1 MSARRISNLPARTV
15 LFALAALTICQ
26 TVPVIAQVRVVT
38 TLPDYAAVAREIGG
52 DLVDAESI
60 AVGNQDPHFVLPK
73 PSFAL
78 LLKRADLFVTSGLD
92 LEMWAPT
99 IIDKARNPDIVEGS
113 RGYVACGAGV
123 DMLERPTRGYDRSA
137 GEIHVYGNP
146 HFQTSLLEIK
156 VAADNICFG
165 LCNVDPTNEAT
176 YEANLDDFKSRI
188 DRAMYGDQ
196 LVEIVDPDR
205 LDAMVRDGTLI
216 EFLEAEITDGEP
228 LINQLGGYL
237 RAAMPFRG
245 LQVIAYHKNW
255 SYFARDFG
263 IEVLELIEA
272 KPGIPPTAKHVKEVI
287 DLIDRLDLKIML
299 VANYFEK
306 NTPRKIEERA
316 GIRAVI
322 LPVSVGGA
330 EGTET
335 VFDLFDLWIE
345 AINHMLEEIR

>member
-1 MSARRISNLPARTV
+1 MPARSSV
-15 LFALAALTICQ
+15 LLPALAALAICQ
-26 TVPVIAQVRVVT
+26 SAPVIAQVKVVT

-52 DLVDAESI
+52 DLLEAESI

-78 LLKRADLFVTSGLD
+78 LLKSADLFVTSGLD

-99 IIDKARNPDIVEGS
+99 IIDKARNRDIVEGS
-113 RGYVACGAGV
+113 RGYVACGSGV
-123 DMLERPTRGYDRSA
+123 DMLERPTRGFDRSA

-156 VAADNICFG
+156 VAADNICYG
-165 LCNVDPTNEAT
+165 LCNVDPANEAT
-176 YEANLDDFKSRI
+176 YEANLVDFRNRV
-188 DRAMYGDQ
+188 DRAMYGDR
-196 LVEIVDPDR
+196 LVEIVGSER
-205 LDAMVRDGTLI
+205 LDAMVRDGSLI
-216 EFLEAEITDGEP
+216 EFLEAEIADGEP

-237 RAAMPFRG
+237 KAAMPFRG

-263 IEVLELIEA
+263 IEVVELIEA
-272 KPGIPPTAKHVKEVI
+272 KPGIPPTARHVKEVV

-299 VANYFEK
+299 VGNYFEK

-316 GIRAVI
+316 GIRAII
-322 LPVSVGGA
+322 LPISVGGE
-330 EGTET
+330 EGIDT
-335 VFDLFDLWIE
+335 VFDLFDLWVE
-345 AINHMLEEIR
+345 TINRVLEEVR